1 MKTNL
6 NIFSGMI
13 AGSLLTM
20 LVIFFLKPTFL
31 SSNSNPSIDP
41 PDAPELISE
50 NSEVVTEPCDDDCL
64 DAIIDDLIAGTN
76 LSNKFGVSI
85 REANAKKVASKLQ
98 TQPETVEKIAARLS
112 SLEGQDDRD
121 AILFT
126 FSYFPI
132 EQVEQF
138 AQRLLNSKNIQ
149 NRSDG
154 LSLLYHI
161 ADSSDQTIG
170 TLQQAIQNDTN
181 DEIAIDAIQILYGV
195 YPDQVGDISR
205 QRLNQIL
212 VSETSDEIRSNAL
225 QTKASFFETNDEV
238 KQDIFN
244 ALSSPIQRFKE
255 TGIQVLDDVFRRQSN
270 GTAAGDW
277 RSDESLRQAIEKIAN
292 NTDAAPFTRVEALNL
307 MRRHYY

>member
-1 MKTNL
+1 MKTNV

-31 SSNSNPSIDP
+31 GSNNTVVDRIDT
-41 PDAPELISE
+41 PELISE
-50 NSEVVTEPCDDDCL
+50 NTEAIAAPCDDDCL
-64 DAIIDDLIAGTN
+64 NAIIDDLIAGTN

-85 REANAKKVASKLQ
+85 REANAKKVAEKLQ
-98 TQPETVEKIAARLS
+98 TQPETVEKIAARLR
-112 SLEGQDDRD
+112 SLKGQDDRD

-138 AQRLLNSKNIQ
+138 AQRLVDSENVQ

-161 ADSSDQTIG
+161 ADSSNKTIT
-170 TLQQAIQNDTN
+170 TLRQVIQNDNN